1 MGLKERLR
9 GQLQGKLVALD
20 TAPFI
25 YFLEIFPKYSPLV
38 DPFFEALEVGE
49 VYAVTSVLTLV
60 EVLVHPIRRRNPELA
75 GQYRQIL
82 LSSDHLRMAPVSLDI
97 AEEAARLRAKFNL
110 RAPDAIQFATAI
122 TSGTDFFLTNDR
134 QFLKVS
140 GEGPEVLVL
149 DRLLE

>member
-1 MGLKERLR
+1 MGEIALLR
-9 GQLQGKLVALD
+9 GQLQGKLLALD

-25 YFLEIFPKYSPLV
+25 YFLERSPEYRPLV
-38 DPFFEALEVGE
+38 RPFFEALERGE
-49 VYAVTSVLTLV
+49 IHAVSVLTLV

-82 LSSDHLRMAPVSLDI
+82 LSSDHLLVAPVSLDI

-110 RAPDAIQFATAI
+110 RAPDAIQLATAV
-122 TSGTDFFLTNDR
+122 TSGADFFLTNDK
-134 QFLKVS
+134 QFLKAS

>member
-1 MGLKERLR
+1 LGLKELLR
-9 GQLQGKLVALD
+9 QLQGKLIAID

-38 DPFFEALEVGE
+38 DHFFEALERGE
-49 VYAVTSVLTLV
+49 MNAVTSVLTLV
-60 EVLVHPIRRRNPELA
+60 EVLVQPIRRRNSGLA

-82 LSSDHLRMAPVSLDI
+82 LSSDHLQVAPVSLDI

-110 RAPDAIQFATAI
+110 RTPDAIQFASAI
-122 TSGTDFFLTNDR
+122 TSNADFFFTNDM

-149 DRLLE
+149 DLLLE